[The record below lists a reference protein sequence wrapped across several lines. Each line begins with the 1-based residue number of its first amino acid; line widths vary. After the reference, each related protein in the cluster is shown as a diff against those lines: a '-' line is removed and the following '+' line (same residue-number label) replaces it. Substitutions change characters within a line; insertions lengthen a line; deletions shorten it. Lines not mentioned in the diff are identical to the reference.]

1 MTDAPETIWA
11 APPWSDEAWEG
22 GAGEWDVSKNWAC
35 DFKVE
40 YTRTDIADAREVTQI
55 EGVKDLADTVIKH
68 EARIEELEAALA
80 PFAAMIRPNTFDP
93 KGIAR
98 FGVSGRAGNDDY
110 RAAYAAL
117 NIAKDKGE

>member
-68 EARIEELEAALA
+68 EARIAELEAAL
-80 PFAAMIRPNTFDP
+80 NTISSCVQQWQAHP
-93 KGIAR
+93 KKIGAEI
-98 FGVSGRAGNDDY
+98 FLD
-110 RAAYAAL
+110 L
-117 NIAKDKGE
+117 IKDTCDETIERETK

>member
-1 MTDAPETIWA
+1 MTDRKDAVERHILRIDPSNLA
-11 APPWSDEAWEG
+11 KDRSLNSDTFIILRAQ
-22 GAGEWDVSKNWAC
+22 S
-35 DFKVE
+35 
-40 YTRTDIADAREVTQI
+40 
-55 EGVKDLADTVIKH
+55 
-68 EARIEELEAALA
+68 ARIAELEAALA

-117 NIAKDKGE
+117 KIEE